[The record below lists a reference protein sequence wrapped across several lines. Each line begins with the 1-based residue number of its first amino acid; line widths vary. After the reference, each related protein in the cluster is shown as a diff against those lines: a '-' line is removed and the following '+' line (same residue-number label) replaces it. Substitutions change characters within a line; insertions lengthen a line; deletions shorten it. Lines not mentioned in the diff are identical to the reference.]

1 MVGPIARTRTYLYAN
16 TTRRVQKYQVLATVA
31 GDEPP
36 TRGPFSTP
44 NFRQIE
50 RNFVM
55 KTAIA
60 TIVAAAS
67 FSLLAAQVSA
77 ETISTQEW
85 VASQH
90 FNGPGVG
97 AVRAPEFTV
106 NQDPQAWQ
114 LSERNSP
121 PKIN

>member
-1 MVGPIARTRTYLYAN
+1 
-16 TTRRVQKYQVLATVA
+16 
-31 GDEPP
+31 
-36 TRGPFSTP
+36 
-44 NFRQIE
+44 
-50 RNFVM
+50 M

-60 TIVAAAS
+60 TIIAAAS

-77 ETISTQEW
+77 ETISNQEW

-106 NQDPQAWQ
+106 DQDPQAWVLSDRNSPPKTFKRTKAESKFNQDPQAWQ

-121 PKIN
+121 PKTN